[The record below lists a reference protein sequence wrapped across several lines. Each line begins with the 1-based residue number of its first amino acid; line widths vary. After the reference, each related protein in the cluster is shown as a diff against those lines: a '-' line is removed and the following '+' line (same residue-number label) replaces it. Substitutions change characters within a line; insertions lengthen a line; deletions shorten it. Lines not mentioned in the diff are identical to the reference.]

1 MNLMHIATR
10 DRVIQLALVE
20 KYNVPSMRTYSL
32 PQRNKGSAV
41 LYVNQYDNISI
52 QGTIFC
58 DQSVSFIM
66 SFSGFE
72 ASLLTVDTLK
82 SLYCYC
88 MNRVTYS

>member
-41 LYVNQYDNISI
+41 LYVKQNENISI
-52 QGTIFC
+52 QGVHFFGVIH
-58 DQSVSFIM
+58 
-66 SFSGFE
+66 
-72 ASLLTVDTLK
+72 LVDTAARSQL
-82 SLYCYC
+82 
-88 MNRVTYS
+88 